1 MGWLFFCKILL
12 AYIITVCAVF
22 MPVFKES
29 KMKGSGEYGDK
40 GG

>member
-1 MGWLFFCKILL
+1 M

-22 MPVFKES
+22 MPVFKKS